1 MLWQA
6 GSRLCL
12 GPAADGSR
20 GSGRGKPFCDA
31 TVRITK
37 PSGRSTLRR
46 PLMAAHQIGAV
57 ISDRGNGSHPSCCPR
72 STARQFAGLTLWGLR
87 GRRGFGKED
96 ARTQGV
102 RVWCPWKF
110 KERCL
115 HSVIWLGLLIS
126 PCMRYLPRSVT
137 TTSYFFPLEAE
148 LEIIEEPTAQKYSCM
163 SLYRQFWEGWEI
175 SCMSAHGRHEWV
187 TESSPQGRGSK
198 RVLLCKSERFPLP
211 SVVVAEVAHCLWW
224 WW

>member
-37 PSGRSTLRR
+37 PSGRSALRR

-87 GRRGFGKED
+87 GRRGFGKEG
-96 ARTQGV
+96 ARVRGV
-102 RVWCPWKF
+102 RVRCPRQF
-110 KERCL
+110 REHCL
-115 HSVIWLGLLIS
+115 HTLSWLHLLIFPRMQS
-126 PCMRYLPRSVT
+126 LPRSIT
-137 TTSYFFPLEAE
+137 MTIFFFLLKAE
-148 LEIIEEPTAQKYSCM
+148 VQIIKEPTAQKYACM
-163 SLYRQFWEGWEI
+163 APYSQRWADVSGVLP
-175 SCMSAHGRHEWV
+175 HGRREWG
-187 TESSPQGRGSK
+187 TKANPHGRG
-198 RVLLCKSERFPLP
+198 REQVIFCKTKWFPL
-211 SVVVAEVAHCLWW
+211 LLGRLFN
-224 WW
+224 